1 MNELITTA
9 QTMSSRA
16 IADLVESRHEDVK
29 RSIKRLAEK
38 GVIAHPP
45 LACDQYIDK
54 QGKEREVNAYQ
65 IGKRDSYVI
74 VAQLCPE
81 FTARLVDRWQE
92 LEEKE
97 SQLITQDTAE
107 PMPNLKTESY
117 LAASKI
123 MQATREALKDF
134 ITDNNQLA
142 LSCSQV
148 GFKATGVDIV
158 KLSGV
163 QLIAHEQKQL
173 LTVSQVGQQLSPTLT
188 GRKVN
193 LLLAE
198 HGYQELAH
206 DAKERKYW
214 LITAQGEPWG
224 VYQDTGKRH
233 SDGAPVR
240 QFKWYSSIIDELQG
254 LQEVAA

>member
-1 MNELITTA
+1 MNGLITAA
-9 QTMSSRA
+9 QTMSSRE
-16 IADLVESRHEDVK
+16 IAELVESRHDKVK
-29 RSIKRLAEK
+29 QSIERLAER
-38 GVIAHPP
+38 GVISQPP
-45 LACDQYIDK
+45 MGD
-54 QGKEREVNAYQ
+54 GKKSANGIVEKVYLVS
-65 IGKRDSYVI
+65 KRDSYII

-97 SQLITQDTAE
+97 AQRITQDTAE
-107 PMPNLKTESY
+107 PVPNLKTESY

-134 ITDNNQLA
+134 ITDINQLA

-173 LTVSQVGQQLSPTLT
+173 LTVSQVGQRLNPILT

-198 HGYQELAH
+198 HGYQELAQ
-206 DAKERKYW
+206 DSKDRNYW
-214 LITAQGEPWG
+214 LITAQGEAFG

-240 QFKWYSSIIDELQG
+240 QFKWYSSIIEELQG

>member
-1 MNELITTA
+1 MNGLITAA
-9 QTMSSRA
+9 QTMSSRE
-16 IADLVESRHEDVK
+16 IAELVESRHDKVK
-29 RSIKRLAEK
+29 QSIERLAER
-38 GVIAHPP
+38 GVISQPP
-45 LACDQYIDK
+45 MGD
-54 QGKEREVNAYQ
+54 GKKSANGIVEKVYLVS
-65 IGKRDSYVI
+65 KRDSYII

-97 SQLITQDTAE
+97 AQRITQDTAE
-107 PMPNLKTESY
+107 PVPNLKTESY

-134 ITDNNQLA
+134 ITDINQLA

-173 LTVSQVGQQLSPTLT
+173 LTVSQVGQRLNPILT
-188 GRKVN
+188 GRKVS

-198 HGYQELAH
+198 HGYQELAQ
-206 DAKERKYW
+206 DSKDRNYW
-214 LITAQGEPWG
+214 LITAQGEAFG

-240 QFKWYSSIIDELQG
+240 QFKWYSSIIEELQG

>member
-1 MNELITTA
+1 MNGLITTA
-9 QTMSSRA
+9 QTMSSRE
-16 IADLVESRHEDVK
+16 IAELTSKRHDHII
-29 RSIKRLAEK
+29 RDIEK
-38 GVIAHPP
+38 MLDELEIAHPKFGGS
-45 LACDQYIDK
+45 YIDATGRSLK
-54 QGKEREVNAYQ
+54 CYNLPKRESLILVSGYNITMRAA
-65 IGKRDSYVI
+65 I
-74 VAQLCPE
+74 
-81 FTARLVDRWQE
+81 VDRWQE
-92 LEEKE
+92 LETGKA
-97 SQLITQDTAE
+97 QRITQDTAE
-107 PMPNLKTESY
+107 SVPNLKTESY

-173 LTVSQVGQQLSPTLT
+173 LTVSQVGQRLNPILT

-198 HGYQELAH
+198 QGYQELTQ
-206 DAKERKYW
+206 DGKERNYW
-214 LITAQGEPWG
+214 AITAKGDSWG

-233 SDGAPVR
+233 SDGVR
-240 QFKWYSSIIDELQG
+240 Q
-254 LQEVAA
+254 

>member
-1 MNELITTA
+1 MNGLITAA
-9 QTMSSRA
+9 QTMSSRE
-16 IADLVESRHEDVK
+16 IADLANARHNDVK
-29 RSIKRLAEK
+29 KTIHRLFEK
-38 GVIAHPP
+38 DLLRASRKSLRIEETGGRPTEVYD
-45 LACDQYIDK
+45 LTYIDTMK
-54 QGKEREVNAYQ
+54 VISGYSDEVRST
-65 IGKRDSYVI
+65 II
-74 VAQLCPE
+74 
-81 FTARLVDRWQE
+81 DRWQE
-92 LEEKE
+92 LETGEA
-97 SQLITQDTAE
+97 QRITQDTAE
-107 PMPNLKTESY
+107 PVPNLKTESY

-123 MQATREALKDF
+123 MQATKEALKDF
-134 ITDNNQLA
+134 ITDINQLA

-173 LTVSQVGQQLSPTLT
+173 LTVSQVGQRLKPILT

-198 HGYQELAH
+198 HGYQELAQ
-206 DAKERKYW
+206 DNKERNYW
-214 LITAQGEPWG
+214 LITAQGEAFG